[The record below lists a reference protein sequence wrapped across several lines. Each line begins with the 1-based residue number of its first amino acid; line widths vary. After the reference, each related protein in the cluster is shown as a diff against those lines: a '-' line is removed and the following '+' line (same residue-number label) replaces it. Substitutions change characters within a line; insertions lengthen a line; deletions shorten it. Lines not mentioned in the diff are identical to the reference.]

1 MRMIHVRAGE
11 FLLRLDFH
19 GKTSRVQGRMGVLAA
34 GLCLLLQ
41 AALHTLMIQASSF
54 F

>member
-1 MRMIHVRAGE
+1 VLVNFCHRWISMEKLDGLMVRGGDE
-11 FLLRLDFH
+11 
-19 GKTSRVQGRMGVLAA
+19 GG

>member
-1 MRMIHVRAGE
+1 MEKLDGLMVRGGDE
-11 FLLRLDFH
+11 
-19 GKTSRVQGRMGVLAA
+19 G

>member
-1 MRMIHVRAGE
+1 MRMIDVRAGE
-11 FLLRLDFH
+11 FLPSLDFH
-19 GKTSRVQGRMGVLAA
+19 GKTGRIEGGRWGGR

>member
-1 MRMIHVRAGE
+1 MEKPHGFREDAGA
-11 FLLRLDFH
+11 
-19 GKTSRVQGRMGVLAA
+19 GG

>member
-1 MRMIHVRAGE
+1 ME
-11 FLLRLDFH
+11 KLD
-19 GKTSRVQGRMGVLAA
+19 GLVVGGGGGG

-41 AALHTLMIQASSF
+41 AALHALMIQASSF

>member
-11 FLLRLDFH
+11 FLPSLDFH
-19 GKTSRVQGRMGVLAA
+19 GKTGRIGGGRWGR